1 MLYEASD
8 SPSSAINMKN
18 EESFDWNQDQFNT
31 TEALS
36 SLLLEPSK
44 NKIQKSIDVCS
55 TVEQV
60 NIYKSCWRNAGQLLY
75 MFSCHSWCVTS
86 NWVLLEKTSFS
97 TTVAEKPNR
106 K

>member
-8 SPSSAINMKN
+8 SPNSAINMKN

-60 NIYKSCWRNAGQLLY
+60 NLPIFIRVVG
-75 MFSCHSWCVTS
+75 
-86 NWVLLEKTSFS
+86 
-97 TTVAEKPNR
+97 
-106 K
+106 